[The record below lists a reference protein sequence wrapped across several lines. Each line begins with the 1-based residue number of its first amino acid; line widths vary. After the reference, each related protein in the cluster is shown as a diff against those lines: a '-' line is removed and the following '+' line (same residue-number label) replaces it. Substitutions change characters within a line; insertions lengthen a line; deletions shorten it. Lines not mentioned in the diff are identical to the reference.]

1 MMLWPV
7 KRGPKGIPSFFHN
20 RRRRQHVMTLR
31 HKQLFVGL
39 SIILFVL
46 LSLHS
51 IIFNGGKRI
60 EKRVSRQ
67 KRIRQTPKKLQCSDL
82 ERMTIC
88 SHQLLNAPRSGNIPA
103 VDGSLEA
110 MTLLWEAG
118 IRCFDVDAVTLKS
131 GELLASHP
139 SRFAKGTQQSNKKAE
154 EFTLEEA
161 RQTGANKTAFP
172 LLDTLLMHY
181 SKLIATNS
189 PRFSQEGDPK
199 RRLGPLLNIDL
210 KGPNLTKSHL
220 QSIQET
226 ITKLK
231 IQSNVAIVA
240 TSLNDGEVGPGVD
253 ILDYLGHGDVPLG
266 LVLRDREKQDWDIN
280 RIHTIVNQNPGIRL
294 FVPSYKFKTSWF
306 KKVQQDYSTLPI
318 VGWTVDDKEALIH
331 AVQGGLAAVV
341 SNYPM
346 TLARSLGDLLKQEG
360 CNMWQ
365 T

>member
-7 KRGPKGIPSFFHN
+7 KRGPNAKPTHQKKI
-20 RRRRQHVMTLR
+20 MTLR
-31 HKQLFVGL
+31 HKQVFVGL
-39 SIILFVL
+39 SIFLFVL

-67 KRIRQTPKKLQCSDL
+67 KRIRQTPKKLHCSYL

-88 SHQLLNAPRSGNIPA
+88 SHQLLNAPRSA

-139 SRFAKGTQQSNKKAE
+139 SRFAKGTQQSNKEAE

-161 RQTGANKTAFP
+161 RQTGANETAFP
-172 LLDTLLMHY
+172 LLDELLMHY

-346 TLARSLGDLLKQEG
+346 TLARSLGDLLKQEE